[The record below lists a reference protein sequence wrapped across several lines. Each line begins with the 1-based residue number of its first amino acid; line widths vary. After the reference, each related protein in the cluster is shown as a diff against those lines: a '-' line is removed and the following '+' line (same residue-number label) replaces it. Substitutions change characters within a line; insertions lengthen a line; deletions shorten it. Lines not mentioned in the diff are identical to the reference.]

1 MSYLWTVVGMKR
13 AKEMWMLCRRYS
25 AKQALD
31 WGLINACVPPEDLD
45 AEVAR
50 WCDELLALSPTVLK
64 LVKKSFDDAVAPMR
78 EAQDRFSILNQVNP
92 GFFVSGEQS
101 EGADAF
107 MNKRKPDFSPWR

>member
-1 MSYLWTVVGMKR
+1 MGMR
-13 AKEMWMLCRRYS
+13 F
-25 AKQALD
+25 
-31 WGLINACVPPEDLD
+31 V
-45 AEVAR
+45 
-50 WCDELLALSPTVLK
+50 